1 MEELK
6 KVSVDIYGHSYT
18 ISVAEENIEKV
29 VKVAKHVDGMMRK
42 VVEQQPKVDF
52 RDAAVLAAMTI
63 SEEYFQL
70 QQDYQNLLEII
81 NEEK

>member
-1 MEELK
+1 MDELK

-18 ISVAEENIEKV
+18 LRVAEENIEKV
-29 VKVAKHVDGMMRK
+29 IKVAKHVDEMMRK
-42 VVEQQPKVDF
+42 VVAQQPKVDF
-52 RDAAVLAAMTI
+52 RDAAILAAMNI

-70 QQDYQNLLEII
+70 QHDYQNLLEII

>member
-1 MEELK
+1 MDELK

-18 ISVAEENIEKV
+18 LRVAEENIEKV
-29 VKVAKHVDGMMRK
+29 VRVAKHVDEMMRK

-52 RDAAVLAAMTI
+52 RDAAILSSMNI
-63 SEEYFQL
+63 SEQYFQL
-70 QQDYQNLLEII
+70 QHDYQNLLEII